1 MHRQMI
7 YVFPPPSLPW
17 SCRTFLNLPGGC
29 KYKIHNMR
37 TLVML
42 QILYLHPPRKLQ
54 KLQQDTLIQNY
65 KRDLTFW
72 LLIHVLICA
81 LPLATDTLV
90 SM

>member
-1 MHRQMI
+1 M
-7 YVFPPPSLPW
+7 YYPPP
-17 SCRTFLNLPGGC
+17 FLALVMSYILDLPGGC